1 MVFVLGMACVAW
13 TVLELVRLSRETSSL
28 VGSRPTTRRPAPS
41 RPRPAPLAAWDD
53 QGRPIF
59 VEDVS
64 LRAPR

>member
-1 MVFVLGMACVAW
+1 MVVVLGLICVSW
-13 TVLELVRLSRETSSL
+13 TILELVRLSRETPSL
-28 VGSRPTTRRPAPS
+28 VRSHPTPRRPSPS

-64 LRAPR
+64 LRGPR